1 MSRIDELIAKHCP
14 DGVEFRRLGECVV
27 KNTGGGTPSRSIPS
41 YWDGDIPWASVG
53 DLSVPGNFILTTRA
67 SITSKGLKSSP
78 SNIISRGDVIVAV
91 KISPGKM
98 KIAAKDIAIN
108 QDLRGLSLHNFINSS
123 FLTYYFQTISIV
135 GNGTIVKGITTDT
148 LERIRV
154 PIPPLEVQREIVK
167 VLDTF
172 TKLEAEL
179 EAELEARRRQYQYYR
194 NALLTF
200 GERTNADA
208 SKHASKQARI
218 RWATLGEIAI
228 NLDSQRRPVTKSAR
242 EAGEFPYYGASGI
255 VDYVSDYIFDG
266 DYLLVSEDGANLLA
280 RSTPIAFSISGKTWV
295 NNHAHV
301 LQFNSYAERR
311 FVEIYL
317 NSIDLSPYVSGAA
330 QPKLNQANLN
340 RIPIPVPSFE
350 EQERIVAILDK
361 FDELVNDLSSG
372 LPAEIKARRQQY
384 EYYRDRLLTF
394 RETA

>member
-1 MSRIDELIAKHCP
+1 MSRIDQLIAVLCP
-14 DGVEFRRLGECVV
+14 EGVEFKVLGELLDYEQPGKYLVESTAY
-27 KNTGGGTPSRSIPS
+27 NDSYATPVLTA
-41 YWDGDIPWASVG
+41 GQT
-53 DLSVPGNFILTTRA
+53 FILGYTNEETGIYAASPNTPVIIFDDFTTA
-67 SITSKGLKSSP
+67 FKWVDFPFKVKSS
-78 SNIISRGDVIVAV
+78 AM
-91 KISPGKM
+91 KM
-98 KIAAKDIAIN
+98 LMAKQGALD
-108 QDLRGLSLHNFINSS
+108 SLKYA
-123 FLTYYFQTISIV
+123 YYAMQTINYVPQDHARQWI
-135 GNGTIVKGITTDT
+135 GTYAKFPI
-148 LERIRV
+148 

-172 TKLEAEL
+172 TQQEAEL

-194 NALLTF
+194 DALLSF
-200 GERTNADA
+200 DESISGQ
-208 SKHASKQARI
+208 SKQARM

-228 NLDSQRRPVTKSAR
+228 NLDFQRRPVTKSAR

-301 LQFNSYAERR
+301 LQFSTYAERR
-311 FVEIYL
+311 FAEIYL

-340 RIPIPVPSFE
+340 RIPIPVPPIE

-361 FDELVNDLSSG
+361 FDALVNDLSSG
-372 LPAEIKARRQQY
+372 LPVEIEARRQQY
-384 EYYRDRLLTF
+384 EHYRDRLLTF
-394 RETA
+394 TEAA